1 MDENFDKKEP
11 TAACIAARI
20 ICFAL
25 LFLLGV
31 YACGELVKP
40 VTIGDN
46 AYLETQET
54 SALSH
59 GEAEVVFSGTSHM
72 EYGISPMRIYEN
84 TGIVTYNM
92 ATSSQP
98 IELSYYMAMK
108 AAKKGAK
115 LFVLDASSLFFEG
128 SGESQYRYVLD
139 SENPS
144 VLKWELSKILVE
156 NQLKNDGSKELI
168 DECLYATVPLLRYHD
183 RWKELQEV
191 DFTVDDWD
199 YYLQGYIMY
208 PAIADSGIRQESM
221 NEVAEHMLS
230 EASASKYSRTLD
242 TDWTEENWES
252 QLYKAEIP
260 ENSLDY
266 LLKIR
271 DLLKENNCKLLLVK
285 IPTVNY
291 PQLYSSSW
299 TLERSRVVKEM
310 AAECDVE
317 FLDLLYDVD
326 LGIDWATDTLDG
338 GYHLNYLGMQK
349 VTDYMSEYLSNL
361 DYLTPKVDEN
371 YEKKLVKYNMEDR
384 VAQILTTTTLP
395 DYLQLLKDEGN
406 SIDIFMASS
415 GDMRA
420 ALTEEDMEAL
430 GNLGLE
436 YDFANMQE
444 RNSYVAIIDSGQ
456 VTYEGASNRA
466 LWYDTTM
473 ASGAAVSV
481 GSYGWYEGEKA
492 YIYINGA
499 NRARSETGLNIVVY
513 DHETGIVI
521 DSVRFDTTVEN
532 HTCTRSSWD
541 LLNQYQQYLFT
552 HDVDTEGGDD

>member
-1 MDENFDKKEP
+1 MDENFDEKEP
-11 TAACIAARI
+11 NAACIAARI

-31 YACGELVKP
+31 YACGKLVKP

-54 SALSH
+54 SALSY
-59 GEAEVVFSGTSHM
+59 GEAEVVFSGTSHV
-72 EYGISPMRIYEN
+72 EYSISPMRIYEN
-84 TGIVTYNM
+84 TGIVTYSM
-92 ATSSQP
+92 GTSSQP
-98 IELSYYMAMK
+98 LEVSYYMALK
-108 AAKKGAK
+108 ATKLGAK
-115 LFVLDASSLFFEG
+115 LFVLDASPLFFDG
-128 SGESQYRYVLD
+128 SGEPQYRYVLD
-139 SENPS
+139 SEEPS
-144 VLKWELSKILVE
+144 LLKWELSKILVE
-156 NQLKNDGSKELI
+156 NQLKNDESKEAI
-168 DECLYATVPLLRYHD
+168 DEWLYATVPLLRYHD
-183 RWKELQEV
+183 RWKELQAT
-191 DFTVDDWD
+191 DFTADDWD
-199 YYLQGYIMY
+199 YYLQGYLMF

-221 NEVAEHMLS
+221 NEVAEYLTS
-230 EASASKYSRTLD
+230 NTAANKYSRTND
-242 TDWTEENWES
+242 TDWYEETWDS
-252 QLYKAEIP
+252 QLYKAEIQ
-260 ENSLDY
+260 ENSLEY
-266 LLKIR
+266 FLKIR
-271 DLLKENNCKLLLVK
+271 DLLAENDCKLLLVK

-299 TLERSRVVKEM
+299 TSERSRVVKDM
-310 AAECDVE
+310 AAEYDVE

-326 LGIDWATDTLDG
+326 LGIDWSTDSEDG

-349 VTDYMSEYLSNL
+349 VTDYMSDYLSNL

-395 DYLQLLKDEGN
+395 DYLQLLKDEGD

-420 ALTEEDMEAL
+420 ALTDEDMAAL
-430 GNLGLE
+430 NDFGLE
-436 YDFANMQE
+436 YDFNNMQE
-444 RNSYVAIIDSGQ
+444 RDSYVAIVDSGQ

-513 DHETGIVI
+513 DHETGLVI

-552 HDVDTEGGDD
+552 HDVDTEGGND